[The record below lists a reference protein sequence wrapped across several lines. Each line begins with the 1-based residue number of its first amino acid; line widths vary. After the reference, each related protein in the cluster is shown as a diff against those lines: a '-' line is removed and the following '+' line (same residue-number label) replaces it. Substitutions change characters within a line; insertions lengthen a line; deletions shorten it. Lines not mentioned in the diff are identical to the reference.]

1 MYFNKVSGIFGITI
15 RLGNYIGNLYGGNWT
30 YCNLIFIA
38 SYSVNLFS
46 ILFFGL
52 LSYL

>member
-30 YCNLIFIA
+30 Y
-38 SYSVNLFS
+38 
-46 ILFFGL
+46 
-52 LSYL
+52 